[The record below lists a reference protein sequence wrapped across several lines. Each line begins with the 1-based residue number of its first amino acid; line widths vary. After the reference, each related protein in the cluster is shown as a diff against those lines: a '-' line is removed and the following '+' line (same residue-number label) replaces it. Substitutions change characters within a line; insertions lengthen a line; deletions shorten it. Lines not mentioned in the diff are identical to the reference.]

1 MFPFPI
7 VFMAAV
13 AILVLTSLITLVSTG
28 SFMSLLVVLA
38 LAGSIGYVL
47 YRMGY
52 LTVTDNSGQIDIQFH
67 ESAPAPVSQSLLPP
81 DAKPLEQKEV
91 FYIAG
96 NDYTYDDAPAV
107 CAAYD
112 AELATYDQVNDAYSK
127 GAEWCGYGWT
137 QGGMGLYPTQQSTW
151 QTLQTEL
158 DESKRTACGRPGING
173 GYFDPQNKFGV
184 NCYGIKPSSRGPMKF
199 PLPVPGE
206 DSKAFN
212 NAVQKFKNMIGKMV
226 VSPFNRDGWSEWS
239 IGSHMGDTGAKLVAD
254 IKKKM

>member
-1 MFPFPI
+1 MLNQPTI
-7 VFMAAV
+7 LMI
-13 AILVLTSLITLVSTG
+13 AIAGLVLLAIVTLVSTG
-28 SFMSLLVVLA
+28 SFVSLLVVLA
-38 LAGSIGYVL
+38 LAGLVGYVL
-47 YRMGY
+47 NKMGY
-52 LTVTDNSGQIDIQFH
+52 LTVSEKGGELDIGFH
-67 ESAPAPVSQSLLPP
+67 ESAPAPASQSLVPP

-91 FYIAG
+91 FYISG

-112 AELATYDQVNDAYSK
+112 AELATYDQVSDAYSK

-137 QGGMGLYPTQQSTW
+137 MGGMALYPTQDATW
-151 QTLQTEL
+151 QKLQTEV
-158 DESKRTACGRPGING
+158 DESKRTACGRPGVNG

-206 DSKAFN
+206 DSKAFDS
-212 NAVQKFKNMIGKMV
+212 AVQKFKNMIGKMV
-226 VSPFNRDGWSEWS
+226 VSPFNRDGWSEWA
-239 IGSHMGDTGAKLVAD
+239 IGSHMGDTGAKLAAD